1 MRTEFFDC
9 RSLLRRRNWTND
21 TIIRR
26 ISPEQHVVWDDNR
39 GRHQISRK
47 AYSKSSGENGGM
59 SVKIESLIVA
69 AGEDPSSWVT
79 TPRFLGSESFSAHQ
93 IRSLGLIIGYD
104 PIKDELD
111 VPDNP
116 YHGEV
121 WTSRPARRFST
132 EQQNGL
138 LNTAEW
144 YVELED
150 VDIR

>member
-1 MRTEFFDC
+1 MAVAPYDEEEIGSD
-9 RSLLRRRNWTND
+9 D

-39 GRHQISRK
+39 GCNRISKK

-59 SVKIESLIVA
+59 SVDIEALIVA
-69 AGEDPSSWVT
+69 DAEDPASWVT
-79 TPRFLGSESFSAHQ
+79 SPRFTGSVCFSAHQ
-93 IRSLGLIIGYD
+93 IRELDLIVGYD
-104 PIKDELD
+104 PIKDELG

-121 WTSRPARRFST
+121 WTSEPSKRFSNG
-132 EQQNGL
+132 QQKGL
-138 LNTAEW
+138 LKAAEW

-150 VDIR
+150 VEIR

>member
-1 MRTEFFDC
+1 MTVAPYDEEEIEP
-9 RSLLRRRNWTND
+9 ND

-26 ISPEQHVVWDDNR
+26 ISPEQHVVWDHNR
-39 GRHQISRK
+39 GRRRISKK

-59 SVKIESLIVA
+59 SVDIEKLIVA
-69 AGEDPSSWVT
+69 DDKNPSGWVT
-79 TPRFLGSESFSAHQ
+79 TPRFTGSVSFSAHQ
-93 IRSLGLIIGYD
+93 IRNFDLMIGYE

-121 WTSRPARRFST
+121 WTSQPSRRFSNK
-132 EQQNGL
+132 QQKGL
-138 LNTAEW
+138 LHTAEW